1 MGLYSQNLHILVTII
16 LSTKAHQ
23 TGKFTLLLAEHLH
36 LRLILLCKYRQLVEE
51 VEVMEEIVVMVA
63 VLAAVVEKIALKK

>member
-1 MGLYSQNLHILVTII
+1 MGRYSPNLHILVTII

-36 LRLILLCKYRQLVEE
+36 QHLILLCKYRQLVEE
-51 VEVMEEIVVMVA
+51 VEVMEEM
-63 VLAAVVEKIALKK
+63 LQT